1 MRILNIIVLLSLLTI
16 GATDSTRTPTSSRVG
31 SSMLFRATGF
41 PIARVTGRSQVPKFI
56 IDTLTFNGGSA
67 ILRLNTDLNAGKSR
81 TMPTAVDKLW
91 ILSVHPAHLIK
102 IDSSKVDMNKGHI
115 TFWRN
120 GTDSL
125 QAVIQLLI
133 Q

>member
-1 MRILNIIVLLSLLTI
+1 MALLSLLTI
-16 GATDSTRTPTSSRVG
+16 GATDSTRTSVSSEVG
-31 SSMLFRATGF
+31 SGMLFRATGV
-41 PIARVTGRSQVPKFI
+41 PIARVAGRTQVPKFI
-56 IDTLTFNGGSA
+56 VDTLTFNGGSA
-67 ILRLNTDLNAGKSR
+67 ILRLNTDLNAGKHR
-81 TMPTAVDKLW
+81 TMPTAADKLW
-91 ILSVHPAHLIK
+91 ILSVHPAHLIQ